1 MDIRPIHTDA
11 DYEAALRRIDEIFE
25 AEEGTPEDDELE
37 ILSAVVASYERKH
50 YPPPKARPVDVLR
63 FMMEQGDRT
72 QADLAELL
80 GSRPRASEIL
90 NEKRELT
97 LEQIRL
103 ISARWDIPAGALV
116 GELAPA

>member
-1 MDIRPIHTDA
+1 
-11 DYEAALRRIDEIFE
+11 
-25 AEEGTPEDDELE
+25 
-37 ILSAVVASYERKH
+37 
-50 YPPPKARPVDVLR
+50 
-63 FMMEQGDRT
+63 MMEQSGRT